1 MKANYVMNYATILL
15 RNSNVSDSLAL
26 LRNTQR
32 TYKEKM
38 GKLKKSWVFSG
49 VAVLALILG
58 GASVAELNSEESA
71 KPVKELTVYSGRSE
85 EFIAPF
91 FAEWEQASGIKLNVR
106 YGDSAELAAQILEEG
121 KNSPADLFLSQDAGS
136 LGAVS
141 AAGQFTKLP
150 SEVGTEIGIEFI
162 ASDRSWIGVTGRARV
177 YAYRPAAVSVLPQS
191 ISDLTKSIYKGRVG
205 IAPSNA
211 SFQAFVTALIN
222 EKGAQFAENWLKA
235 MKENGAQIYLKNS
248 AIVEAIDKGEIDLG
262 LVNHYYT
269 WEVSQALG
277 RDIDVENGFFAPGDI
292 GNLVNVSGVGI
303 MATSEKQE
311 AAQDLIN
318 YLTSKVAQA
327 KFVEDTHEYSLIPGA
342 KAPATLPEL
351 KNIGSPKVDLAS
363 LEKVQATQD
372 LLTKVGL
379 L

>member
-1 MKANYVMNYATILL
+1 MA
-15 RNSNVSDSLAL
+15 
-26 LRNTQR
+26 
-32 TYKEKM
+32 
-38 GKLKKSWVFSG
+38 
-49 VAVLALILG
+49 VAALILG
-58 GASVAELNSEESA
+58 GVSWVVSGSDNSSEQ
-71 KPVKELTVYSGRSE
+71 VKELTVYSGRSE

-91 FAEWEQASGIKLNVR
+91 FANWEQESGIKLNVR

-121 KNSPADLFLSQDAGS
+121 SNSPADLFLSQDAGS

-141 AAGQFTKLP
+141 TSGLFTTLPAGVGAQIEDIYIAANRT
-150 SEVGTEIGIEFI
+150 
-162 ASDRSWIGVTGRARV
+162 WIGVTGRARV
-177 YAYRPAAVSVLPQS
+177 FAYRPSAVSVLPQS
-191 ISDLTKSIYKGRVG
+191 VTDLTKPVYKGRVG

-235 MKENGAQIYLKNS
+235 MKDNDAQIYLKNS

-277 RDIDVENGFFAPGDI
+277 RDIDVENGFFTPGDI

-303 MATSEKQE
+303 MATSEKQQ

-318 YLTSKVAQA
+318 YLTSEVAQA

-342 KAPATLPEL
+342 KAPESLPEL
-351 KNIGSPKVDLAS
+351 KSIGSPKVDLAS

>member
-1 MKANYVMNYATILL
+1 
-15 RNSNVSDSLAL
+15 
-26 LRNTQR
+26 
-32 TYKEKM
+32 
-38 GKLKKSWVFSG
+38 LKKSWIAAG
-49 VAVLALILG
+49 VAFAALILG
-58 GASVAELNSEESA
+58 GVSWVVSGPDNSGGQ
-71 KPVKELTVYSGRSE
+71 VKELTIYSGRSE

-91 FAEWEQASGIKLNVR
+91 FANWEQESGIKLNVR

-121 KNSPADLFLSQDAGS
+121 SNSPADLFLSQDAGS

-141 AAGQFTKLP
+141 IAGLFTKLP
-150 SEVGTEIGIEFI
+150 TGTGAQIEDIYI
-162 ASDRSWIGVTGRARV
+162 AGDRSWIGVTGRARV
-177 YAYRPAAVSVLPQS
+177 FAYNPQAVTLLPQS
-191 ISDLTKSIYKGRVG
+191 VSDLTKPAYKARVG

-211 SFQAFVTALIN
+211 SFQAFVTALIT
-222 EKGAQFAENWLKA
+222 EKGATFAENWLKA
-235 MKENGAQIYLKNS
+235 MKDNGAQIYLKNS

-277 RDIDVENGFFAPGDI
+277 RDIEVENGFFAPGDI

-303 MATSEKQE
+303 MATSEKQQ
-311 AAQDLIN
+311 AAQDLVN
-318 YLTSKVAQA
+318 YLTSEVAQA

-342 KAPATLPEL
+342 KAPASLPEL
-351 KNIGSPKVDLAS
+351 KSIGSPKVDLAS

>member
-1 MKANYVMNYATILL
+1 M
-15 RNSNVSDSLAL
+15 
-26 LRNTQR
+26 
-32 TYKEKM
+32 
-38 GKLKKSWVFSG
+38 KKSWIAAG
-49 VAVLALILG
+49 VAVAALILG
-58 GASVAELNSEESA
+58 GVTWVVSGPDSSSEQ
-71 KPVKELTVYSGRSE
+71 VKELTIYSGRSE

-91 FAEWEQASGIKLNVR
+91 FANWEQESGIKLNVR

-141 AAGQFTKLP
+141 TAGLFTKLP
-150 SEVGTEIGIEFI
+150 TGTGAQIEDIYI
-162 ASDRSWIGVTGRARV
+162 AGDRSWIGVTGRARV
-177 YAYRPAAVSVLPQS
+177 FAYNPQAVTLLPQS
-191 ISDLTKSIYKGRVG
+191 VSDLTKPAYKARIG

-222 EKGAQFAENWLKA
+222 EKGAQFAENWLKT
-235 MKENGAQIYLKNS
+235 MKDNGAQIYLKNS

-277 RDIDVENGFFAPGDI
+277 RDINVENGFFAPGDI

-303 MATSEKQE
+303 MATSEKQQ
-311 AAQDLIN
+311 AALDLIN
-318 YLTSKVAQA
+318 YLTSEVAQA
-327 KFVEDTHEYSLIPGA
+327 KFVEDTHEYSLIPGS
-342 KAPATLPEL
+342 KAPASLPEL
-351 KNIGSPKVDLAS
+351 KSIGSPKVDLAS

>member
-1 MKANYVMNYATILL
+1 
-15 RNSNVSDSLAL
+15 
-26 LRNTQR
+26 
-32 TYKEKM
+32 
-38 GKLKKSWVFSG
+38 LKKSWIAAG
-49 VAVLALILG
+49 VAVAALILG
-58 GASVAELNSEESA
+58 GVSWVVSGPDNSGGQ
-71 KPVKELTVYSGRSE
+71 VKELTIYSGRSE

-91 FAEWEQASGIKLNVR
+91 FANWEQESGIKLNVR

-121 KNSPADLFLSQDAGS
+121 SNSPADLFLSQDAGS

-141 AAGQFTKLP
+141 IAGLFTKLP
-150 SEVGTEIGIEFI
+150 TGTGAQIEDIYI
-162 ASDRSWIGVTGRARV
+162 AGDRSWIGVTGRARV
-177 YAYRPAAVSVLPQS
+177 FAYNPQAVTLLPQS
-191 ISDLTKSIYKGRVG
+191 VSDLTKPAYKARVG

-211 SFQAFVTALIN
+211 SFQAFVTALIT
-222 EKGAQFAENWLKA
+222 EKGATFAENWLKA
-235 MKENGAQIYLKNS
+235 MKDNGAQIYLKNS

-277 RDIDVENGFFAPGDI
+277 RDIKVENGFFAPGDI

-303 MATSEKQE
+303 IATSEKQQ
-311 AAQDLIN
+311 AALDLIN
-318 YLTSKVAQA
+318 YLTSEVAQA
-327 KFVEDTHEYSLIPGA
+327 KFVKDTHEYSLIPGS
-342 KAPATLPEL
+342 KAPASLPEL
-351 KNIGSPKVDLAS
+351 KSIGSPKVDLAS

>member
-1 MKANYVMNYATILL
+1 MAFA
-15 RNSNVSDSLAL
+15 
-26 LRNTQR
+26 
-32 TYKEKM
+32 
-38 GKLKKSWVFSG
+38 
-49 VAVLALILG
+49 ALILG
-58 GASVAELNSEESA
+58 GVSWVVSGPDNSGGQ
-71 KPVKELTVYSGRSE
+71 VKELTIYSGRSE

-91 FAEWEQASGIKLNVR
+91 FANWEQESGIKLNVR

-121 KNSPADLFLSQDAGS
+121 SNSPADLFLSQDAGS

-141 AAGQFTKLP
+141 IAGLFTKLP
-150 SEVGTEIGIEFI
+150 TGTGAQIEDIYI
-162 ASDRSWIGVTGRARV
+162 AGDRSWIGVTGRARV
-177 YAYRPAAVSVLPQS
+177 FAYNPQAVTLLPQS
-191 ISDLTKSIYKGRVG
+191 VSDLTKPAYKARVG

-211 SFQAFVTALIN
+211 SFQAFVTALIT
-222 EKGAQFAENWLKA
+222 EKGATFAENWLKA
-235 MKENGAQIYLKNS
+235 MKDNGAQIYLKNS

-277 RDIDVENGFFAPGDI
+277 RDIKVENGFFAPGDI

-303 MATSEKQE
+303 MATSEKQQ
-311 AAQDLIN
+311 AALDLIN
-318 YLTSKVAQA
+318 YLTSEVAQA
-327 KFVEDTHEYSLIPGA
+327 KFVKDTHEYSLIPGS
-342 KAPATLPEL
+342 KAPASLPEL
-351 KNIGSPKVDLAS
+351 KSIGSPKVDLAS

>member
-1 MKANYVMNYATILL
+1 
-15 RNSNVSDSLAL
+15 
-26 LRNTQR
+26 
-32 TYKEKM
+32 
-38 GKLKKSWVFSG
+38 LKKSWITAG
-49 VAVLALILG
+49 VAVAALILG
-58 GASVAELNSEESA
+58 GISWLVSGSDSSENQ
-71 KPVKELTVYSGRSE
+71 VKELTIYSGRSE

-91 FAEWEQASGIKLNVR
+91 FADWEQESGIKLNVR

-141 AAGQFTKLP
+141 AAGLFTTLP
-150 SEVGTEIGIEFI
+150 AGVGAQIEDIYI
-162 ASDRSWIGVTGRARV
+162 AGNRTWIGVTGRARV
-177 YAYRPAAVSVLPQS
+177 FAYRPSAVSVLPQS
-191 ISDLTKSIYKGRVG
+191 VTDLTKPAYKGRVG

-222 EKGAQFAENWLKA
+222 EKGVQFAESWLKA
-235 MKENGAQIYLKNS
+235 MKDNDAQIYLKNS

-277 RDIDVENGFFAPGDI
+277 RDIDVENGFFTPGDI

-303 MATSEKQE
+303 MATSEKQQ

-318 YLTSKVAQA
+318 YLTSGVAQA

-342 KAPATLPEL
+342 KAPESLPEL
-351 KNIGSPKVDLAS
+351 KSIGSPKVDLAS